1 MSDESETGLPA
12 SIEEAWGLRSR
23 PKRGPKP
30 GLGLDQIVGAA
41 VRVAAR
47 EGLAAVSM
55 SRVARE
61 LGSAPMSLYRYVTA
75 KDELLALMV
84 DAVLGPPPDATAED
98 EGWRGGLSRWA
109 WGYHAVLRRHPWV
122 LRIPISGPAITPNQT
137 GWLEDGLRS
146 LRGTGLAEGEKL
158 SVMLLLSGYVR
169 NEATLMADI
178 GAGASAAGTEEIMP
192 AWAGQ
197 LRRLTDPKRFPAL
210 HAALASEVFTRD
222 DDPDDEFTFG
232 LERLLDGVDA
242 LVRRRAG

>member
-1 MSDESETGLPA
+1 MNVNDENETGLPA
-12 SIEEAWGLRSR
+12 SIEEAWGLRGR

-41 VRVAAR
+41 VRVAAS

-84 DAVLGPPPDATAED
+84 DAVLGPPPGTTAED

-137 GWLEDGLRS
+137 AWLEAGLS
-146 LRGTGLAEGEKL
+146 LLRETGLAEGEKL

-169 NEATLMADI
+169 SEATLVADLE
-178 GAGASAAGTEEIMP
+178 AGASAAGADEIMP

-197 LRRLTDPKRFPAL
+197 LRRLTDPERFPAL
-210 HAALASEVFTRD
+210 HAALASDVFARD

-242 LVRRRAG
+242 LVRR

>member
-1 MSDESETGLPA
+1 M
-12 SIEEAWGLRSR
+12 
-23 PKRGPKP
+23 
-30 GLGLDQIVGAA
+30 GAA
-41 VRVAAR
+41 VHVAAS

-55 SRVARE
+55 SRIARE

-84 DAVLGPPPDATAED
+84 DAVLGPVTAPGDGED
-98 EGWRGGLSRWA
+98 WRTGLSRWA
-109 WGYHAVLRRHPWV
+109 WGYHATLRKHPWV

-137 GWLEDGLRS
+137 AWLEDGLRS
-146 LRGTGLAEGEKL
+146 LRDTGLAEGDKL

-178 GAGASAAGTEEIMP
+178 GAGAAAAGTDEVMP

-197 LRRLTDPKRFPAL
+197 LRRLTDPERFPAL
-210 HAALASEVFTRD
+210 HLALASEAFTRD

-232 LERLLDGVDA
+232 LERVLDGIEA
-242 LVRRRAG
+242 LVTRRGAAG